1 MIEEKTAQ
9 LQILEKLGKKY
20 QNYESGG
27 LFLIFFFLKKK
38 INNTCFQEKLS
49 RKYYFTNPVI
59 LLPSSL
65 FTEIEVLFSHHTT
78 LKRIIF
84 KLFTIYQRSS
94 LFMQHLYKHG
104 LKIHSASHYMLSQ
117 RLQ

>member
-9 LQILEKLGKKY
+9 LQILEKQGKKH

-27 LFLIFFFLKKK
+27 LFLNFFKEK
-38 INNTCFQEKLS
+38 INNTCFQENLS
-49 RKYYFTNPVI
+49 RKYFTNPVI